1 MYPPPIELPPRPKM
15 KMIPIKTF
23 SFQKIENTQKNEWFI
38 CHFYTMINSSYCIF
52 LNINLL

>member
-1 MYPPPIELPPRPKM
+1 MYPPPIELPPRPQL

-38 CHFYTMINSSYCIF
+38 CHFYTMINSSYCILF
-52 LNINLL
+52 KL